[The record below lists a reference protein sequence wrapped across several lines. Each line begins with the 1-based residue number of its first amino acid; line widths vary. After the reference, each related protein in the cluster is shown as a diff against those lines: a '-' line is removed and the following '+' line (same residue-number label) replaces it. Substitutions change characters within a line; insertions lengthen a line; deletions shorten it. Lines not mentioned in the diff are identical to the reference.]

1 MDTVTYYIPTHTYL
15 HHTQSLSPGC
25 DWRTVITSRRGVD
38 LYQPGIVLVIHLP
51 ERRERGGEERE
62 RRGRT
67 KRRKIGGR
75 DGERIAREEN
85 RLRI

>member
-1 MDTVTYYIPTHTYL
+1 MDTVTYYITTHTYL

-62 RRGRT
+62 EGKDEEERDEGEMVRG
-67 KRRKIGGR
+67 
-75 DGERIAREEN
+75 
-85 RLRI
+85 